1 MLDLSGRLSFRSSL
15 ANSLA
20 AVVGGSGNANDLERT
35 ADAAATLPGADSVG
49 DVVWAVGE
57 LLRSLA
63 MAIQWEPAI
72 AAAAENPVR
81 FRDAAKYRAEKA
93 LASRAQNHWPAELIS
108 SATLLAQLAHPN
120 EIVGIADKLRMTPL
134 PTRITDV
141 TAPEPR
147 PKDHPTERSDSTPAV
162 APILVL
168 LSLDN
173 EPIQSPLVV
182 RPNQLYKLQIATR
195 SSQLPTDADT
205 IAIDFVS
212 VLPAS
217 ALELQPARISLPET
231 TATTY
236 LQLKGMLPN
245 GLSEEIVLRAT
256 YLGEGE
262 RLCKADIVGNPRFK
276 VATFDSGSAMP
287 RDLPVVAQKLLAML
301 HELDAKIPRLLPD
314 DRADFFTLFESLLR
328 FAHRALYDRR
338 LAAQVRIP
346 EADFQRELR
355 AHLQADPSIG
365 ARHWEAQRLA
375 GGISDLGLGKIILEL
390 KVEHDK
396 PVTPETAAAY
406 MSQPAHYAAG
416 LDRQVSIL
424 CILDDSEKTSP
435 PGSLAN
441 YMGWLVP
448 SLHGLDD
455 PKYPSMVAVVIIPT
469 RFPVPSGWST

>member
-1 MLDLSGRLSFRSSL
+1 MTDLSGRLSFRSSL
-15 ANSLA
+15 AAALA
-20 AVVGGSGNANDLERT
+20 AVVGGSGNPKDLERA

-63 MAIQWEPAI
+63 MAVQWEPAV
-72 AAAAENPVR
+72 AAADGNPAR
-81 FRDAAKYRAEKA
+81 FRDAAKHRAEKA
-93 LASRAQNHWPAELIS
+93 LALRAQNRWPAELIS
-108 SATLLAQLAHPN
+108 AATLLAQLAHPS
-120 EIVGIADKLRMTPL
+120 EIVGIAEKLRMAPL

-141 TAPEPR
+141 TAPEPK
-147 PKDHPTERSDSTPAV
+147 PKDHPPERSEETPVV

-195 SSQLPTDADT
+195 SSRLPTDADA

-212 VLPAS
+212 VLPTS

-236 LQLKGMLPN
+236 LQLKGSLPN
-245 GLSEEIVLRAT
+245 GLSEEIVLRAA
-256 YLGEGE
+256 YLIKGE
-262 RLCKADIVGNPRFK
+262 RLCTAAIVGNPRFK
-276 VATFDSGSAMP
+276 VATFDSGSAIP
-287 RDLPVVAQKLLAML
+287 RDLPVVAQKLLEML

-338 LAAQVRIP
+338 LAGKARIS

-355 AHLQADPSIG
+355 AHLEADPSIG
-365 ARHWEAQRLA
+365 PRHWEAPRLA
-375 GGISDLGLGKIILEL
+375 GGISDLGLGRIVLEL

-396 PVTPETAAAY
+396 PVTLETAAVY

-416 LDRQVSIL
+416 RDCQVSIL

-455 PKYPSMVAVVIIPT
+455 PKFPSMVAVVIIPT